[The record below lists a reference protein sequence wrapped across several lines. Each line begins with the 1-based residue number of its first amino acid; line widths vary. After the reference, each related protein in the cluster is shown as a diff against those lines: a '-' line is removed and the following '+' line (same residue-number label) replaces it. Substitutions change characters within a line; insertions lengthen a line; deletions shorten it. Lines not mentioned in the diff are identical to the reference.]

1 MESEQRV
8 SKQEA
13 LDLILAHWEP
23 ERTVE
28 TVPLAEAAGRALA
41 RDLTARYDL
50 PVVRASA
57 MDGVAIS
64 YASVKEGIPD
74 TTAWRMGRD
83 YVRADT
89 GDDFDDA
96 YDTVVAIEDVTLLPE
111 GGLSF
116 RPGLELRQGMNVR
129 PSGSQLRRDELLV
142 RAGTVLTALD
152 LAALGMGGWGQVPVV
167 RRPKVAF
174 LPTGS
179 ELVPAGAE
187 LRRGQNFDTNSVM
200 AAQLLREMGAEPV
213 LGPILRDD
221 PETLKTALDALLDQ
235 ADIVLLNAGTSKGG
249 EDCCGQLLEDSGGS
263 LFHGVAAVPGRPM
276 GAAIIQG
283 KPVLN
288 LSGPA
293 LACFYSLDWMVRP
306 LVCHMLGISLPRRE
320 AVVAELTAP
329 LRTPPMFSMLTQ
341 MRVERRADGTYT
353 ATPLAFRR
361 PGAVSTARALTANGM
376 YVSAP
381 GELPHGEGT
390 LIQVELLRQDG

>member
-74 TTAWRMGRD
+74 TTAWRKGRD
-83 YVRADT
+83 YVR
-89 GDDFDDA
+89 
-96 YDTVVAIEDVTLLPE
+96 
-111 GGLSF
+111 
-116 RPGLELRQGMNVR
+116 
-129 PSGSQLRRDELLV
+129 
-142 RAGTVLTALD
+142 
-152 LAALGMGGWGQVPVV
+152 
-167 RRPKVAF
+167 
-174 LPTGS
+174 
-179 ELVPAGAE
+179 
-187 LRRGQNFDTNSVM
+187 
-200 AAQLLREMGAEPV
+200 
-213 LGPILRDD
+213 
-221 PETLKTALDALLDQ
+221 

-249 EDCCGQLLEDSGGS
+249 EDCCGQLMEDSGGS

-353 ATPLAFRR
+353 ATPLAFRG

>member
-13 LDLILAHWEP
+13 LDLILAHWDP

-142 RAGTVLTALD
+142 RAGTVLTARD
-152 LAALGMGGWGQVPVV
+152 LTALGMGGLGTGAGGAAAQGGLPAHGQRAGPGG
-167 RRPKVAF
+167 R
-174 LPTGS
+174 
-179 ELVPAGAE
+179 GAE
-187 LRRGQNFDTNSVM
+187 T
-200 AAQLLREMGAEPV
+200 
-213 LGPILRDD
+213 GP
-221 PETLKTALDALLDQ
+221 
-235 ADIVLLNAGTSKGG
+235 
-249 EDCCGQLLEDSGGS
+249 
-263 LFHGVAAVPGRPM
+263 
-276 GAAIIQG
+276 
-283 KPVLN
+283 
-288 LSGPA
+288 
-293 LACFYSLDWMVRP
+293 
-306 LVCHMLGISLPRRE
+306 
-320 AVVAELTAP
+320 EL
-329 LRTPPMFSMLTQ
+329 
-341 MRVERRADGTYT
+341 
-353 ATPLAFRR
+353 
-361 PGAVSTARALTANGM
+361 
-376 YVSAP
+376 
-381 GELPHGEGT
+381 
-390 LIQVELLRQDG
+390 